1 MFRAPARLA
10 ALTCVLA
17 LSACT
22 GPSTGEAST
31 ARHDP
36 DVLVHLFEWPWASV
50 ASECPALGA
59 AGVAGVQISPPQQHV
74 WLPDK
79 GFPWWQDYQPTG
91 YAVQSRRGD
100 RAAFAAMVQEC
111 HKAGVKIYADAVLN
125 HRQGAAAEDLHHCG
139 HAIANYQD
147 RAEVQNCDLVGLPD
161 LATEKPTVRQQL
173 AGYLNDLLA
182 LGVDGFRLDAAKHIP
197 AADLRAILALLT
209 RPARVYSEVLY
220 SPSEP
225 IQPTEYRD
233 FGATLEPRYAEK
245 LARTFRGDSFT
256 LLQDRL
262 TDLLPSDA
270 SVVYVDSHDTQR
282 GTSTLSYKEDRHT
295 LAVQFMLAYPYG
307 APLLMSSF
315 DFERFDDGP
324 PSTPDG
330 VTTPVECGPRAG
342 HGWVCEHR
350 RVLTMVGWRNRMAG
364 APVANWWATDD
375 ALGFAR
381 QGFGY
386 FALNRA
392 AAPFVRTV
400 DTGLTAGRYRDVL
413 AGASIEVD
421 RDGRANLTIPAM
433 GAVALEK
440 E

>member
-1 MFRAPARLA
+1 
-10 ALTCVLA
+10 
-17 LSACT
+17 
-22 GPSTGEAST
+22 
-31 ARHDP
+31 
-36 DVLVHLFEWPWASV
+36 
-50 ASECPALGA
+50 
-59 AGVAGVQISPPQQHV
+59 
-74 WLPDK
+74 
-79 GFPWWQDYQPTG
+79 
-91 YAVQSRRGD
+91 
-100 RAAFAAMVQEC
+100 MVQEC

-392 AAPFVRTV
+392 AAPFVR
-400 DTGLTAGRYRDVL
+400 
-413 AGASIEVD
+413 
-421 RDGRANLTIPAM
+421 DGRHRTDRWPVPRCARRREHRGRPRRKSQSDDPGHGGCGFGEGVSVNDDWWRNAVVYQVYPRSFADGNGDGVGDLP
-433 GAVALEK
+433 GARERLPYLAWLGVDAIWLSPFYTSPLHDGATTWPTTVTSTRGSARCTTSTCWCGTRTSSASG
-440 E
+440 